1 MQGFSKEWYVEVIY
15 PNLQHFIK
23 TKQFFKDF
31 SHELKLLVLALSE
44 YLLTVKLSIEY

>member
-23 TKQFFKDF
+23 TKQFFLDF
-31 SHELKLLVLALSE
+31 SHELKLLLPALSE
-44 YLLTVKLSIEY
+44 NL